1 MRFAADS
8 DRVTLLMSKN
18 IVTPDIPEKRA
29 VYATR
34 WEDTRGRF
42 IDEPKSATRTPF
54 QRDRDRIIHASA
66 FRRLKQKTQVFVAHE
81 GDHYRTR
88 LTHSLEV
95 AQIARSVAR
104 TLGGKAAPP
113 DHVENYVFRGRP
125 EHWGADC
132 ASDPEALPAHAP
144 DLASVGPR
152 YFAALE
158 GVVAA
163 LNRMSAVA
171 LHLDQDY
178 FDSFYSPGDCA
189 LRLAHYPPLPSLS
202 SGGVLEGQLRY
213 GAHTDYQGFTVLLQD
228 HRDVGQ
234 LDAGGL
240 EVQVAAAEHHA
251 AAAECSRETAGHGN
265 ETRQWMAVTP
275 KYASA
280 SVFQLVFCVAC
291 HSTVALH
298 LCCSSKWRAGC

>member
-1 MRFAADS
+1 MSGIPIVDISPFASPTQHS
-8 DRVTLLMSKN
+8 DDERAATAENWDHVMSSLGFAQ
-18 IVTPDIPEKRA
+18 VCGHGVHPELIAELRLA
-29 VYATR
+29 A
-34 WEDTRGRF
+34 GRF
-42 IDEPKSATRTPF
+42 FGLSMEDKMSFSHGSYGSKGGGYT
-54 QRDRDRIIHASA
+54 
-66 FRRLKQKTQVFVAHE
+66 
-81 GDHYRTR
+81 
-88 LTHSLEV
+88 
-95 AQIARSVAR
+95 AQGVESVAR

-189 LRLAHYPPLPSLS
+189 LRLAHYPPLPSPS

-251 AAAECSRETAGHGN
+251 AAAAECSRETAGHGN
-265 ETRQWMAVTP
+265 ETLTEQQWMAVTP
-275 KYASA
+275 KYACA

-291 HSTVALH
+291 HSPVALH
-298 LCCSSKWRAGC
+298 LCYSSKCRAGC